1 MSILKMKLNGGSRLV
16 KGYYSAGGISGYRKF
31 TSVSLANVV
40 SPNSEWGTDCK
51 FIPTSTS
58 AYGSSMDV
66 NLLTVNNVPFL
77 REYDWEIMIEFFIP
91 TGSRNNHCLAGSDTS
106 DWWTGPGINVDKKSG
121 DLNYYIN
128 VCPGTPDSTNWN
140 KGFKATSKIVSLN
153 LLNRITFNHFKN
165 SDDFM
170 IRLNGVKI
178 IKWTSAVTPFYG
190 TCTKFAIGGIYTN
203 PSSFLYNQSSSHYIT
218 SSSYLKINGKFL
230 DEL

>member
-1 MSILKMKLNGGSRLV
+1 MSILKMKLNGEDRLV

-31 TSVSLANVV
+31 TSESLAKVV

-51 FIPTSTS
+51 FIPNNVSN
-58 AYGSSMDV
+58 DF
-66 NLLTVNNVPFL
+66 NLLTVDNVPFL

-91 TGSRNNHCLAGSDTS
+91 TGSRNNHCLTGSNTS
-106 DWWTGPGINVDKKSG
+106 NWWTGPGINLDKSSG

-140 KGFKATSKIVSLN
+140 KGFKATSNIVGLN
-153 LLNRITFNHFKN
+153 SLNRITFNHFKN

-178 IKWTSAVTPFYG
+178 IKWTSTVTPFYG
-190 TCTKFAIGGIYTN
+190 TCTKFAIGGIYNNTL
-203 PSSFLYNQSSSHYIT
+203 SFLFNQSSSHYIT